1 MVCFNINGVLGPGH
15 KGMLV
20 SIKNNILYFNFLL
33 AGFPLTSKISGILAP
48 IFLVL
53 YPLYIGLNK
62 KIHTFLG
69 YITIFWVK
77 DPQ

>member
-1 MVCFNINGVLGPGH
+1 
-15 KGMLV
+15 MLV
-20 SIKNNILYFNFLL
+20 SIKNSILYFNFLL
-33 AGFPLTSKISGILAP
+33 AGFPLTSEISGIPPP

-62 KIHTFLG
+62 KIHKFLG
-69 YITIFWVK
+69 YIQILGVK